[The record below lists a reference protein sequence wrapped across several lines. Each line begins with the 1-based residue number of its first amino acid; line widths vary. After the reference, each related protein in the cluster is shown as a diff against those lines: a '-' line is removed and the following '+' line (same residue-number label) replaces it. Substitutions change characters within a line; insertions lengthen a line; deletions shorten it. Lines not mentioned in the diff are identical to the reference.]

1 MKCNEN
7 IETSSLS
14 ILYSLSLSIF
24 THEIP
29 SLETLLWPD
38 YPCPPAS
45 SVVRYT
51 PCVSKLS
58 VRDGIRTNVTDTPLT
73 TIPPCV
79 IRN

>member
-45 SVVRYT
+45 IVVRNT
-51 PCVSKLS
+51 PCASKLS

-73 TIPPCV
+73 TAPPRG
-79 IRN
+79 IRS